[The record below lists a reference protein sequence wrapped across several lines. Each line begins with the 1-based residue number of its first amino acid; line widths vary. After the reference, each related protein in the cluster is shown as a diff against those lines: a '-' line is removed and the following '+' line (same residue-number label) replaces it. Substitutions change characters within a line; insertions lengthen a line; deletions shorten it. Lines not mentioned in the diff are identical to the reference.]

1 MSDLK
6 INNITNKT
14 GDTGPTIAGVSTV
27 STSTFMVMPSGD
39 TEIRGAGSGRAIVF
53 VGATPTA
60 VTTIDAFNTATSGN
74 AIDFGESSSARYNNG
89 HGGCASATR
98 GVIADGTV
106 MEYVIFSSGG
116 GANDFGDHRLMS
128 SGAGIG
134 HAADGVRGLLGGGY
148 VAPVNLG
155 TIDYINIATT
165 GESREYGE
173 FDDGSTGGY
182 SPMASPTRAV
192 FARAGQGINY
202 INFTTGGKTQVF
214 GDMRSDSRTGHIASC
229 SSSTRGIMAGGESP
243 SPSKV
248 NTITYITL
256 ATLGNGID
264 FGDLTAAK
272 NDHDAVSSST
282 RGFVVAGNDPSS
294 NKLNV
299 IEFVTISTTGNAVDF
314 GDLTQARSQPS
325 ACSDVHGGLG

>member
-6 INNITNKT
+6 INNITNRSS
-14 GDTGPTIAGVSTV
+14 DTGPTIAGVSTV
-27 STSTFMVMPSGD
+27 ATSAFMVMPSGNR
-39 TEIRGAGSGRAIVF
+39 EIRGAGSGRSLVF
-53 VGATPTA
+53 VCATRSS

-74 AIDFGESSSARYNNG
+74 AFDFGEASAARYNNG

-98 GVIADGTV
+98 GVIADGTA

-116 GANDFGDHRLMS
+116 GSNDFGTHRLMT

-134 HAADGVRGLLGGGY
+134 HAANGVRGLLAGGY

-192 FARAGQGINY
+192 FARAGQGLSLI
-202 INFTTGGKTQVF
+202 
-214 GDMRSDSRTGHIASC
+214 HI
-229 SSSTRGIMAGGESP
+229 
-243 SPSKV
+243 
-248 NTITYITL
+248 
-256 ATLGNGID
+256 
-264 FGDLTAAK
+264 
-272 NDHDAVSSST
+272 
-282 RGFVVAGNDPSS
+282 
-294 NKLNV
+294 
-299 IEFVTISTTGNAVDF
+299 
-314 GDLTQARSQPS
+314 
-325 ACSDVHGGLG
+325 